1 MLPRWALSGAQGCW
15 LPLPHSRK
23 KPVLSTCRPKH
34 PAEPELGGA
43 ELYLLLHLGWNTFLI
58 FLNAPLRT
66 ANSVDGPNSPSQK
79 ILRQIHRRSS
89 AFWQPLKVIYYHPPP
104 SQKKWYTVSWGSISV
119 KYWYLFPG
127 VIKLYSVMSQPHDC
141 KILANNPKT
150 LEKYRINNAGRKVW
164 KIASGLW
171 KCGFILK

>member
-1 MLPRWALSGAQGCW
+1 MKPGKSQPFGLIDGKPVFVLSGNPAASSMGFELYVRLALRIMQGYRDLERPLVRARITADVRNVEANSQKVFSLSATPKSNL
-15 LPLPHSRK
+15 LPLP
-23 KPVLSTCRPKH
+23 L
-34 PAEPELGGA
+34 
-43 ELYLLLHLGWNTFLI
+43 
-58 FLNAPLRT
+58 
-66 ANSVDGPNSPSQK
+66 QK
-79 ILRQIHRRSS
+79 R
-89 AFWQPLKVIYYHPPP
+89 YM
-104 SQKKWYTVSWGSISV
+104 VSWGSIRV